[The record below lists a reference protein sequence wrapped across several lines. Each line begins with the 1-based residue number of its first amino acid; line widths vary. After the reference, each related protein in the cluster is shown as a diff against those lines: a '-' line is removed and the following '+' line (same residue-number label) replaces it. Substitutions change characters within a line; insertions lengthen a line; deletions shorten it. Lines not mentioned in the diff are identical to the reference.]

1 MGHRFFYAVFP
12 GFNPQSRSRL
22 TAPRRV
28 FDSWHRAF
36 EPAVGLVALRPG
48 ITIFW
53 RTSKATAKA
62 RALTYLDARNRG
74 SLTSKRA

>member
-28 FDSWHRAF
+28 LDSRHRAF
-36 EPAVGLVALRPG
+36 EPARGLVALRPG
-48 ITIFW
+48 ITIFL
-53 RTSKATAKA
+53 AHF
-62 RALTYLDARNRG
+62 
-74 SLTSKRA
+74 

>member
-28 FDSWHRAF
+28 FDSWRRAF
-36 EPAVGLVALRPG
+36 EPARGLVALRPG

-62 RALTYLDARNRG
+62 RALTYLEARNCG